1 MLPQM
6 TAEKRN
12 NIAWAKCRMI
22 GAETQ
27 PSYQQAMIFQF
38 SKQNLDAMKEHW
50 AKVAANPESVMQKFS
65 GATEAE
71 VV

>member
-1 MLPQM
+1 MVFQM
-6 TAEKRN
+6 TAEKRQ
-12 NIAWAKCRMI
+12 NILWAKCRMM

-50 AKVAANPESVMQKFS
+50 DKVAANPEGVMQKFS
-65 GATEAE
+65 GAE
-71 VV
+71 VENV